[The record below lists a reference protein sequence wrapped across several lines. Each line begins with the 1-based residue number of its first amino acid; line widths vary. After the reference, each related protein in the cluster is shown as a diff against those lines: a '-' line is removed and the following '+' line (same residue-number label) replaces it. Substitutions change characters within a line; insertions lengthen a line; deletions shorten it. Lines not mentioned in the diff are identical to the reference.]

1 MQKMWLC
8 QGTHYL
14 KLSGFSRLKRMWN
27 NQLLRQQQKEKGY
40 TSVFTSQ
47 HLLRRATYTFLPVPA
62 FAIASVAK
70 LGSQIACIASSCWRQ
85 QISDR
90 ETNLSC
96 TSSLPATPKKGGH
109 FHTSLHTPAFPYPR
123 PTCTILAIFHNGKMQ
138 EKAFLKSRKII
149 SSLYHRQL
157 LKGRLNR

>member
-40 TSVFTSQ
+40 TSVFASQ

-62 FAIASVAK
+62 FAIA
-70 LGSQIACIASSCWRQ
+70 CIASSCWRQ
-85 QISDR
+85 QISDS

-96 TSSLPATPKKGGH
+96 PSSLPATPKKGGH